1 MLGNQVIRARHGIIS
16 LADHPLALSNS
27 LRNKVSNIHQQAL
40 SAYPRR
46 QHKPRLFFAGDSARN
61 LLFSITE
68 TFADDGGNKRKKI
81 RTLERACI
89 WPTNQLNA

>member
-16 LADHPLALSNS
+16 LVDHPLALSNS

-46 QHKPRLFFAGDSARN
+46 QHKPRLFLQETLQKSLVLHYRN
-61 LLFSITE
+61 IC
-68 TFADDGGNKRKKI
+68 R
-81 RTLERACI
+81 
-89 WPTNQLNA
+89 

>member
-16 LADHPLALSNS
+16 LVDHPLALSNS

-46 QHKPRLFFAGDSARN
+46 QHKPRLF
-61 LLFSITE
+61 LQE
-68 TFADDGGNKRKKI
+68 TLPEISCSPLQNHLQMMGEIKEKRFEHLRGPAYGPQI
-81 RTLERACI
+81 S
-89 WPTNQLNA
+89 